1 VEQIAAII
9 LAAGAGSRMGRTK
22 QLLRAG
28 GQSLVRRAATAA
40 IEAGCKPVIVV
51 TGSNSDAIAAEIADL
66 SVQPAL
72 NANWSAGIGSS
83 IRSGLAAALAEAP
96 SISAVLLM
104 LCDQPH
110 LDAKILRDV
119 MLAFSASNKPMAACY
134 YSGAPGSPCC
144 FANSMF
150 DQLSRLPNTDGAKK
164 LLLANPQTV
173 TNIPWPQGEEDLDT
187 PADWDRFC
195 QSNPPPT

>member
-1 VEQIAAII
+1 MEQIAAII
-9 LAAGAGSRMGRTK
+9 LAAGVGSRMGSTK

-28 GQSLVRRAATAA
+28 GQSLVRRACIAA

-51 TGSNSDAIAAEIADL
+51 TGSNSNAVAAEIADL

-72 NANWSAGIGSS
+72 NADWSAGIGSS

-96 SISAVLLM
+96 SISAVILM

-110 LDAKILRDV
+110 LNAKILRDL
-119 MLAFSASNKPMAACY
+119 MTTWSTAGNPMAACH

-150 DQLSRLPNTDGAKK
+150 DQLSRLPSTDGAKK
-164 LLLANPQTV
+164 LLLANPELV
-173 TNIPWPQGEEDLDT
+173 TSIPWPQGEEDLDT
-187 PADWDRFC
+187 PADWQHFC